1 MRSLVAACLSLLC
14 VTSAAADLDGH
25 LLHRM
30 CKQKNLEFVSGF
42 VVGVTDKAAYDA
54 EFVGALMAEKAD
66 LAKKTGP
73 EIWEEGRKAIR
84 TVQPFCIQQGVKLGE
99 MTDLVCKAL
108 DMFPDIRK
116 HKAAAITADVLK
128 VKYPCQNERAP
139 EGFSPDKFIDRGP
152 EKSN

>member
-1 MRSLVAACLSLLC
+1 MRSLVAACLSLVC
-14 VTSAAADLDGH
+14 IAPASADLDGH

-30 CKQKNLEFVSGF
+30 CKQKNMEFVSGF
-42 VVGVTDKAAYDA
+42 VVGVTDKAAHDA
-54 EFVGALMAEKAD
+54 EFVGTVMAEKAD

-73 EIWEEGRKAIR
+73 ENWEEGRKAIR
-84 TVQPFCIQQGVKLGE
+84 TVQPFCIHQGVKLGE
-99 MTDLVCKAL
+99 MTDFVCKAL

-139 EGFSPDKFIDRGP
+139 DGFSPDRFINRGA
-152 EKSN
+152 EKGN

>member
-14 VTSAAADLDGH
+14 ITPAAADLDGN
-25 LLHRM
+25 LLHGM

-54 EFVGALMAEKAD
+54 GFVGALMAEKAD

-84 TVQPFCIQQGVKLGE
+84 TVQPFCIPRGVKLGE

-108 DMFPDIRK
+108 EMFPDIRK

-139 EGFSPDKFIDRGP
+139 EGFSPDKFINRGA
-152 EKSN
+152 EKGN